1 MSNRPRPPHR
11 RADEKPAEA
20 GRRSRPAAASA
31 APDDATDSRERILY
45 EATRLFAERGY
56 DGASL
61 SALAEAVGMQK
72 GSLVYHFRSKEG
84 LWTAVM
90 DGVFARWRD
99 VLPAIML
106 AAASGENRF
115 TRAIEEFSGFFRA
128 DSNRARLLIRAS
140 LDHPAELRHRLA
152 DEVRPWLALVVD
164 RIREGGREGT
174 VRRDVDAPAYVATV
188 VVSVLAMIG
197 LADLSP
203 ALLGDGAST
212 ESATDRLIA
221 EVVRLAWAGLFV
233 SPAPTHPAASAGR
246 APHSKGRRRG
256 QLL

>member
-1 MSNRPRPPHR
+1 MSNRPRPSR
-11 RADEKPAEA
+11 
-20 GRRSRPAAASA
+20 RRSTESRPKARRSDRAPAPPTASDEAA
-31 APDDATDSRERILY
+31 DSRERILQ

-56 DGASL
+56 EGASL
-61 SALAEAVGMQK
+61 SVLAEAVGMQK

-128 DSNRARLLIRAS
+128 DPNRARLLIRAA
-140 LDHPAELRHRLA
+140 LDHPAELRRRLA

-174 VRRDVDAPAYVATV
+174 VRRDVDAPAYVGTV
-188 VVSVLAMIG
+188 VVGVLAMIG

-203 ALLGDGAST
+203 ALIGDAAST
-212 ESATDRLIA
+212 DSATDRLIA

-233 SPAPTHPAASAGR
+233 APAPTHPAASPRR
-246 APHSKGRRRG
+246 APHSKGPRRG

>member
-1 MSNRPRPPHR
+1 MSNRPRPSRRR
-11 RADEKPAEA
+11 RAASLTEA
-20 GRRSRPAAASA
+20 RQAKRATVA
-31 APDDATDSRERILY
+31 APGLDDAADSRERILH

-56 DGASL
+56 EGASL

-115 TRAIEEFSGFFRA
+115 TRAVEEFSGFFRA
-128 DSNRARLLIRAS
+128 DPSRARLLIRAA
-140 LDHPAELRHRLA
+140 LDHPAELRRRLA
-152 DEVRPWLALVVD
+152 DEVQPWLALVVD
-164 RIREGGREGT
+164 RIREGGREGS

-188 VVSVLAMIG
+188 VVGVLAMIG

-203 ALLGDGAST
+203 ALLGDAIST
-212 ESATDRLIA
+212 DSATDRLIA
-221 EVVRLAWAGLFV
+221 EVVRVAWAGLFV
-233 SPAPTHPAASAGR
+233 SPASTRSTASAGR
-246 APHSKGRRRG
+246 APHSKGPHRG